1 MMVGQENFIKM
12 KYRPMPP
19 LEELKEFLDYNP
31 DTGIFI
37 WKKQVAQNIKVG
49 QEAGA
54 MNSNGY
60 IQIRFKNSPYLAHRL
75 AYYMYYGIHPLEKL
89 VDHIDGDK
97 TNNKIDNLRLATNSQ
112 NGMNRVS
119 LAINNTSGATGVVWN
134 KRRKKWTA
142 RITIDR
148 FQKHLGI
155 FANKEDAIKSRRE
168 AEIKYFGD
176 FRGKEEE
183 IDKFLEEAE
192 NDEQTTN

>member
-1 MMVGQENFIKM
+1 MRYK
-12 KYRPMPP
+12 PLPP

-134 KRRKKWTA
+134 KTKKSG
-142 RITIDR
+142 
-148 FQKHLGI
+148 Q
-155 FANKEDAIKSRRE
+155 
-168 AEIKYFGD
+168 
-176 FRGKEEE
+176 
-183 IDKFLEEAE
+183 LELRLIAFK
-192 NDEQTTN
+192 NT